1 MQDDLD
7 GEDRALIQQLR
18 ELPPEGNEPDWQA
31 LEAAIRAE
39 VGDDAPR
46 PWWRNWRWIVPV
58 WALATT
64 AAVALIVLHHHPEPS
79 RTVLR
84 DPPVAAPPAP
94 PAHAMWLDGE
104 ALDLDDIDEPAL
116 DTLDGD
122 ARAALD
128 PDDDVTGGLLPIL
141 DYAWID
147 SLDESAI
154 DRAETWLQRKR
165 S

>member
-7 GEDRALIQQLR
+7 ADDRALIQQLR
-18 ELPPEGNEPDWQA
+18 DLPPEGTEPDWQA
-31 LEAAIRAE
+31 LEAAIRAR
-39 VGDDAPR
+39 VGAHAPR

-58 WALATT
+58 WTLATT
-64 AAVALIVLHHHPEPS
+64 AVVMLLVIHHPAQE
-79 RTVLR
+79 RAVHR
-84 DPPVAAPPAP
+84 DPPPVTPAAP

-104 ALDLDDIDEPAL
+104 ALDLDDVDEPSLDAL
-116 DTLDGD
+116 DGE

-128 PDDDVTGGLLPIL
+128 PDDDVSGGILPVA
-141 DYAWID
+141 DYGWID
-147 SLDESAI
+147 TLDEGAI